1 VEKNPRLKMKGMSDE
16 KPRYKWPRYVL
27 AGVIIFIVASLIWM
41 VVAVHKEER
50 ERNFSA
56 PIPTQ

>member
-1 VEKNPRLKMKGMSDE
+1 MTEE

-27 AGVIIFIVASLIWM
+27 AGVLLFLAAAIIWVIFEARKVQT
-41 VVAVHKEER
+41 

-56 PIPTQ
+56 PVQTK